1 MSELEQLKKRI
12 KDSAYD
18 GIATAIIKD
27 DYEPAG
33 QMMITGLVN
42 SGEFI
47 SRRQVSRVRYGPTEW
62 KVWHKGFEPY

>member
-1 MSELEQLKKRI
+1 MSELEQLRKRI
-12 KDSAYD
+12 KDSAYN
-18 GIATAIIKD
+18 GITTAHIKD

-47 SRRQVSRVRYGPTEW
+47 SRRDLPANGVGGDW
-62 KVWHKGFEPY
+62 KIWAKGFEPY

>member
-1 MSELEQLKKRI
+1 MSELDQLKRRI
-12 KDSAYD
+12 KKREYD

-33 QMMITGLVN
+33 QMMINALVD

-47 SRRQVSRVRYGPTEW
+47 SRRDLPAYGVGGDW
-62 KVWHKGFEPY
+62 KVWAKGFEPY